1 MFSSEYSEIFM
12 NTYIEEHLRTDALE
26 TSFPRTKKLFFE
38 TLGYRFIV
46 ESITIENAKLSY
58 KTALPKANVE
68 TNIMGST
75 KWEVQNGLITKNE
88 VLPPIALFFRKL
100 YLTIRISYK

>member
-1 MFSSEYSEIFM
+1 MLWKQAF
-12 NTYIEEHLRTDALE
+12 LE
-26 TSFPRTKKLFFE
+26 PKNFFFE
-38 TLGYRFIV
+38 KLGYRFII
-46 ESITIENAKLSY
+46 ESITIENAKFSY

-75 KWEVQNGLITKNE
+75 KWEVQNVLITKSE

>member
-1 MFSSEYSEIFM
+1 MLWKQAF
-12 NTYIEEHLRTDALE
+12 LE
-26 TSFPRTKKLFFE
+26 PENFFFE
-38 TLGYRFIV
+38 KLGYRFIV
-46 ESITIENAKLSY
+46 ESITIENAKFSY

-75 KWEVQNGLITKNE
+75 KWEVQNVLITKSE